1 MRVNFQEVK
10 LFGDKTVKC
19 CGGCGRR
26 LKRTKKF
33 CQTLNPFNKTTEGRI
48 KEYDDIYPELKAELA
63 EWKAQPERCS
73 HCTSQS
79 NKRKI
84 NE

>member
-33 CQTLNPFNKTTEGRI
+33 YQTLNPFNKTTEGRI

-63 EWKAQPERCS
+63 AWKTQPERCS
-73 HCTSQS
+73 HCV
-79 NKRKI
+79 
-84 NE
+84 